1 MKKLIAPLVALLMAP
16 ACGGER
22 EQAPGPQSPVG
33 PPSEGAAET
42 PPATTETPT
51 VEPTPAPPA
60 AKVSKT
66 DLVQDTVRSLISA
79 FNAHDARR
87 IASLYTP
94 DAVVAG
100 VGSTGW
106 IEASGRTVIETS
118 YGQLFTAFPDVKWA
132 SPRVHVTQDAAIQ
145 EWALTGTHQGEL
157 GGMAPTQRTAG
168 VHGAAVYFFDDE
180 GRIRRQHTYYD
191 ALAMSAQ
198 LGTYKGKGRAAA
210 TLPTGDTQFMTATG
224 STAEGLWLDAARTY
238 YNAYETRDEKALNA
252 LLAADATHTSY
263 LLPDDRKG
271 NKAVA
276 EDFRGFLRAF
286 PDIDIETKNMWG
298 FGPHVITESVITTKK
313 AGAWAGAKATQ
324 KPATLHV
331 LDVLHFSD
339 EGKLAS
345 IVTYGSPLEL
355 MVQSGQETKGV
366 HPWLP
371 AGRGTGQ
378 GTTPGQSPMPGQY
391 PMPGQS
397 PTPGQ
402 YPMPGQNPMPGQGG
416 SSPMTP

>member
-1 MKKLIAPLVALLMAP
+1 MKNLIAPLVALLMAP

-22 EQAPGPQSPVG
+22 EQAPGPQAPTA
-33 PPSEGAAET
+33 PPPEGTAET
-42 PPATTETPT
+42 PATPETPT
-51 VEPTPAPPA
+51 VTPPAAPPA
-60 AKVSKT
+60 ATVSKT
-66 DLVQDTVRSLISA
+66 DLIQDTVRSLISA

-87 IASLYTP
+87 VASLYTP

-100 VGSTGW
+100 IGSTGW
-106 IEASGRTVIETS
+106 TEASGRTVIETS
-118 YGQLFTAFPDVKWA
+118 YGQLFTAFPDVRWA

-157 GGMAPTQRTAG
+157 GGMAPTKKTAG
-168 VHGAAVYFFDDE
+168 VNGAAVYFFDDE

-191 ALAMSAQ
+191 ALAMSTQ
-198 LGTYKGKGRAAA
+198 LGTYKGKGRPAAA
-210 TLPTGDTQFMTATG
+210 LPTGETQFVVATG
-224 STAEGLWLDAARTY
+224 STAEGLWLDAARSY
-238 YNAYETRDEKALNA
+238 YNAYESRDEKALNG

-271 NKAVA
+271 NKAVV
-276 EDFRGFLRAF
+276 EDFRGFLKAF
-286 PDIDIETKNMWG
+286 PDIDVETKNMWG
-298 FGPHVITESVITTKK
+298 FGPHVISENVINTKK

-331 LDVLHFSD
+331 LDVLHFND
-339 EGKLAS
+339 DGKLAS

-355 MVQSGQETKGV
+355 IAQSGQETKGV

-378 GTTPGQSPMPGQY
+378 GTTPGQYPMPGQGTPPGQY

-402 YPMPGQNPMPGQGG
+402 YGG
-416 SSPMTP
+416 GPTSP